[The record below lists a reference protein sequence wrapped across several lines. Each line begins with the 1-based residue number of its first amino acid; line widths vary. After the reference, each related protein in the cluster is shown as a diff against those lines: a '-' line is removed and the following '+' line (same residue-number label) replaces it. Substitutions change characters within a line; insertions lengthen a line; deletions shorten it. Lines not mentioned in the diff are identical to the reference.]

1 MQKIILSILFYLFT
15 ISLSAQSFPTHW
27 VGKWTGNLE
36 IWKANK
42 EVQNIPMSLD
52 IQATDTAHTFII
64 TYNVGQEKPDVRNY
78 TLITINDTIG
88 HYAID
93 ENNSI
98 ILDAY
103 LFDDCLYERFSLLG
117 TDLFSRICVDG
128 ETMYYEILSGKT
140 KPVRE
145 SGNTIIETDTIPAVN
160 SQGVLNVTKAILTKE
175 PNQERE
181 LLAPTNFT
189 IGTIDTIHSNILNES
204 REYLISLPTSYEGDD
219 FYVKKS
225 YPILIL
231 LDGQRLFHLASGMIQ
246 SMSSGGIEQIPEMIV
261 VAVSNTNR
269 NRDFLPLEARETN
282 DTIIDN
288 SQLFRQFLETEL
300 IPHLES
306 QYRTNSCKI
315 LAGHSF
321 GGLFAVNSFLA
332 ASSFNAYLAIDPSLW
347 WAEEQSNQ
355 QAKTFLQQ
363 PLKQATSIYISQ
375 ANNPF
380 HQGIEANRMGRAIQA
395 FKRILEASNDKNLRH
410 HVDFFEQEDHFSVP
424 LLSLYQGLQYLFE
437 GYKFPLFQLQ
447 TQSAE
452 DIRAH
457 YEQLAHRFGGAT
469 LAPGKLLHQVAWFLI
484 SSEEELDKGIDLLEL
499 VKAYYPDSYIPYHSL
514 GEAYELKGNP
524 KLALEHFER
533 AIELNPEDEEAGLR
547 VEVLGN

>member
-15 ISLSAQSFPTHW
+15 ISLSAQSFPTYW

-42 EVQNIPMSLD
+42 EVQKIPMSLD

-64 TYNVGQEKPDVRNY
+64 TYNAGKEKPDVRNY
-78 TLITINDTIG
+78 TLVTVNDTIG

-117 TDLFSRICVDG
+117 TDLFSRICVEG

-145 SGNTIIETDTIPAVN
+145 SGNTIIATDTIPAVN
-160 SQGVLNVTKAILTKE
+160 SKSVLHVTKAVLTKE
-175 PNQERE
+175 PSQEFKI
-181 LLAPTNFT
+181 LDSTDFS
-189 IGTIDTIHSNILNES
+189 IGTIDTIHSNILNEA
-204 REYLISLPTSYEGDD
+204 REYTISLPTSYEGDD

-246 SMSSGGIEQIPEMIV
+246 NMSSGGIEQIPEMIV
-261 VAVSNTNR
+261 VAVSNTHR
-269 NRDFLPLEARETN
+269 NRDFLPPATN
-282 DTIIDN
+282 NDSIIDT
-288 SQLFRQFLETEL
+288 SQKFRQFIETEL

-306 QYRTNSCKI
+306 QYRSNSCKI

-347 WAEEQSNQ
+347 WGEEQSNQ
-355 QAKTFLQQ
+355 AAKTFLQQ
-363 PLKQATSIYISQ
+363 PLKKTVSIYISQ

-380 HQGIEANRMGRAIQA
+380 HQGIEANRMGRAIQS
-395 FKRILEASNDKNLRH
+395 FKRTLEASSDKNLH
-410 HVDFFEQEDHFSVP
+410 YHVDFFEQEDHFSVP

-437 GYKFPLFQLQ
+437 GYKFPLAQIQ

-457 YEQLAHRFGGAT
+457 YEKLSHRFGGAVLT
-469 LAPGKLLHQVAWFLI
+469 PGKLLHQVAWFLI
-484 SSEEELDKGIDLLEL
+484 SNEEELDKGIELLEL
-499 VKAYYPDSYIPYHSL
+499 VKGYYPASYIPYHSL
-514 GEAYELKGNP
+514 GEAYELQENS
-524 KLALEHFER
+524 KLALEHFKM
-533 AIELNPEDEEAGLR
+533 AIQLNPDDEEARLR
-547 VEVLGN
+547 IEALEN